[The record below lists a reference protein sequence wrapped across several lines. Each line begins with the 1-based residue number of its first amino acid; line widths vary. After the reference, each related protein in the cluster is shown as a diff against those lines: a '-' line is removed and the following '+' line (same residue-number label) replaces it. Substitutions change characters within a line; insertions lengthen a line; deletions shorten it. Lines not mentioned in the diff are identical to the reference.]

1 MWKLLAPLLVL
12 IAIVVAITLGDANDP
27 PADFTFINRGDVAT
41 LDVQRMSWM
50 QDIRVSRLL
59 YEGLVANDVFSRG
72 YEPKPGVAERWEV
85 LDGGLRYRFYLR
97 DNAQWSNGKPVTAD
111 DFVYA
116 WRRGLLPDTVSDYSA
131 QFQLIKGGAA
141 FYAWRLAELER
152 IEAMPESRRAER
164 AEAAGTL
171 WSRTEAK
178 FKELVGLRALPDADG
193 RASAVLEVELER
205 PTPYFLD
212 LCAFAVFYPVFPP
225 LVRQYEAP
233 SPTSGRLDIRSG
245 WTKPGV
251 FIGNGPFELARW
263 RFKRDMRFQKSPT
276 YWDRDSIA
284 IDTIAMPSVEDPNA
298 QVLAYQSG
306 AVDWVSD
313 VSPAYRRH
321 ILRAKAEFYDEVRA
335 TRAQWE
341 ATDRTSPEP
350 ADLDAMIAQG
360 WDPVAID
367 SALPNDDRKNIHAFP
382 AFGTYFYNFNCLDRL
397 ADGRDNPFK
406 NPKVRRAFAM
416 AIDKQRITK
425 DVRGVGE
432 RTTSTLIPRESI
444 GGYASPAGLQFDP
457 DAARRLLAEA
467 GFPAGKGL
475 PTIEILFNKDG
486 GHDLI
491 AQSIAK
497 DWQDYLGV
505 SVSLQ
510 TREIKVFRNDLKK
523 QNYMVSRAGWFG
535 DYGDPTT
542 FLDLNRSED
551 GNNDRKY
558 NSPEFDALMA
568 RADVETD
575 PGARMAMLSR
585 AEQMVV
591 EEDLPLVPIF
601 QYVQMYFFDP
611 DTITGISSHPRQE
624 QDLFLID
631 RLGDGK
637 GPDRVKAMPPVLRP
651 AAPTPTTSAP
661 AASPALIDQT
671 PPNATN
677 ADAAS
682 STTPR
687 PE

>member
-1 MWKLLAPLLVL
+1 MWKLLTPLAVLVAL
-12 IAIVVAITLGDANDP
+12 VVAITLGDASDTE
-27 PADFTFINRGDVAT
+27 ADFSFINRGDVAT

-59 YEGLVANDVFSRG
+59 YEGLVSNDIFRWG
-72 YEPKPGVAERWEV
+72 YEAKPGVAERWEV
-85 LDGGLRYRFYLR
+85 LDGGLRYRFALR
-97 DNAQWSNGKPVTAD
+97 ESARWSNGEPVTAD

-116 WRRGLLPDTVSDYSA
+116 WRRGLLPDTVSDYAA
-131 QFQLIKGGAA
+131 QFQLIKGGKA
-141 FYAWRLAELER
+141 FYDWRQAELDR
-152 IEAMPESRRAER
+152 IEAMPGSTRAEQAAKR
-164 AEAAGTL
+164 AEGTAL
-171 WSRTEAK
+171 WARTEAK
-178 FKELVGLRALPDADG
+178 FEELVGLRSLPGDDG
-193 RASAVLEVELER
+193 RPGAVLEVELER

-212 LCAFAVFYPVFPP
+212 LCAFAVFYPVYPP
-225 LVRQYEAP
+225 LVKRYEVP
-233 SPTSGRLDIRSG
+233 DPNSGRLDVQSG

-251 FIGNGPFELARW
+251 FVGNGPFNLARW
-263 RFKRDMRFQKSPT
+263 RFKRDMRFEKSKT

-284 IDTIAMPSVEDPNA
+284 IDSIAMPSVEDPNA

-306 AVDWVSD
+306 SVDWVSD

-321 ILRAKAEFYDEVRA
+321 IVRDKLAFYEEVRA
-335 TRAQWE
+335 AHKAWE
-341 ATDRTSPEP
+341 EGGKTGEEP
-350 ADLDAMIAQG
+350 ADLDRMLAAG

-367 SALPNDDRKNIHAFP
+367 SALPDDPRKNIHAFP
-382 AFGTYFYNFNCLDRL
+382 AFGTYFYNFNCLDKL

-406 NPKVRRAFAM
+406 NPKLRRAFAM
-416 AIDKQRITK
+416 AIDKERIVRE
-425 DVRGVGE
+425 VRGVGE
-432 RTTSTLIPRESI
+432 KVTTTLIPRDSM
-444 GGYASPAGLQFDP
+444 GGYASPKGLPFDP
-457 DAARRLLAEA
+457 QAARELLAEA
-467 GFPAGKGL
+467 GFPDGAGL

-542 FLDLNRSED
+542 FLDLSRTED

-558 NSPEFDALMA
+558 SSKVYDDLLA

-575 PGARMAMLSR
+575 TANRMALLSEAERML
-585 AEQMVV
+585 V
-591 EEDLPLVPIF
+591 EDDLPLVPIF

-611 DTITGISSHPRQE
+611 DEITGISSHPRQE

-637 GPDRVKAMPPVLRP
+637 GPDKVKALP
-651 AAPTPTTSAP
+651 AKGELEAESAGG
-661 AASPALIDQT
+661 
-671 PPNATN
+671 NAQ
-677 ADAAS
+677 
-682 STTPR
+682 
-687 PE
+687 